1 MIHWAMHK
9 LGVTEWLV
17 SAVRTTYVDARTVVR
32 TVFGNSK
39 VLMLGLVYQGSDF

>member
-1 MIHWAMHK
+1 MHK

-17 SAVRTTYVDARTVVR
+17 SAVRTTYVDARTIVR

-39 VLMLGLVYQGSDF
+39 VFNVGVGMPGK